1 MTTQTFYRDFYLS
14 AMSTQ
19 TDDGRYQARVAIVM
33 LDASRTRSQ
42 RFLDLET
49 YGTAPE
55 ADARGLA
62 AGREWIDAQGR
73 GFVGARDSSVLPGQ
87 TVE

>member
-1 MTTQTFYRDFYLS
+1 MNSQTFYRDFYLS
-14 AMSTQ
+14 AMSTP

-49 YGTAPE
+49 YVTAPE

-62 AGREWIDAQGR
+62 AGREWVDALGR
-73 GFVGARDSSVLPGQ
+73 GVVGLRNSSVLPGQ
-87 TVE
+87 ALE